1 MKLIDR
7 YICREVFSHALVGLA
22 IFTFVFFVP
31 RLLQMMELV
40 VRHSAAPAR
49 LALLF
54 LCAFPPILKFTLPIA
69 VLVGV
74 LIGLGRMSADS
85 ELIALNSVGIGMRR
99 VLVPVGALALSATA
113 LTLVM
118 TLWLGPRSISY
129 LRQTED
135 QLAASQASFQ
145 IQPRVFDERFPH
157 LILYVQDA
165 TASATHWHG
174 VFLAEIGSDKH
185 SELTVAEDAI
195 VVSSRGQSK
204 SDASRIDLHLR
215 DGSTHEFVPSNPNQ
229 YVVST
234 FSESDWPVELGGLE
248 QTRTIVRSTA
258 EKSLSE
264 LVATQGPGSREA
276 LVEAEQRFAFPGACI
291 VFALLAVPLAARP
304 RRGGRAMGF
313 LMSLLL
319 VCGYYLVLVL
329 GSGFARQ
336 GKISPA
342 LGAWLA
348 DFVTLIAGI
357 ILLPRMEQMPGENW
371 FSRIVPWVQSWARR
385 PRRPVK
391 GPVAETTN
399 GEAVVNSRVR
409 TIPIRQSIRRHDHT
423 SGFPQLMDWYLL
435 RTFLFYFAVLSAG
448 FIFVFEIFTLFE
460 LLDDIARHL
469 TSFIIVANYF
479 RYHIPFLFYQLSPLA
494 ALVATLVTIGVMTK
508 NNEIVAI
515 NASGMSLYR
524 LALPLVAGSALLSV
538 GLLTL
543 DSSFLPYA
551 NQRQD
556 ELRNIIKA
564 RPPQTYLRPN
574 RNWIFGEN
582 NKVYN
587 YEVFD
592 PDAQFFGGL
601 NVYELDP
608 ASFALKRR
616 VHAERAVWTPGKNS
630 WSLESGWV
638 RDFDG
643 DQITRFVPFDKFDL
657 AELSEP
663 PSYFNREVRQY
674 YQMDWWQ
681 LAEYIREL
689 RQAGFDVGR
698 LTVQWQKKLAFP
710 MIAPVIT
717 LLAIP
722 FALLVGTRGAIGGV
736 ALGVGIAIVYWAT
749 SSLFEAL
756 GGVGQLP
763 PIMAAWAPDAIFA
776 FLAAYFFL
784 RMPT

>member
-1 MKLIDR
+1 
-7 YICREVFSHALVGLA
+7 
-22 IFTFVFFVP
+22 
-31 RLLQMMELV
+31 
-40 VRHSAAPAR
+40 
-49 LALLF
+49 
-54 LCAFPPILKFTLPIA
+54 
-69 VLVGV
+69 
-74 LIGLGRMSADS
+74 
-85 ELIALNSVGIGMRR
+85 
-99 VLVPVGALALSATA
+99 
-113 LTLVM
+113 
-118 TLWLGPRSISY
+118 
-129 LRQTED
+129 
-135 QLAASQASFQ
+135 
-145 IQPRVFDERFPH
+145 
-157 LILYVQDA
+157 
-165 TASATHWHG
+165 
-174 VFLAEIGSDKH
+174 
-185 SELTVAEDAI
+185 
-195 VVSSRGQSK
+195 
-204 SDASRIDLHLR
+204 
-215 DGSTHEFVPSNPNQ
+215 
-229 YVVST
+229 
-234 FSESDWPVELGGLE
+234 
-248 QTRTIVRSTA
+248 
-258 EKSLSE
+258 
-264 LVATQGPGSREA
+264 
-276 LVEAEQRFAFPGACI
+276 
-291 VFALLAVPLAARP
+291 
-304 RRGGRAMGF
+304 
-313 LMSLLL
+313 
-319 VCGYYLVLVL
+319 
-329 GSGFARQ
+329 
-336 GKISPA
+336 
-342 LGAWLA
+342 
-348 DFVTLIAGI
+348 
-357 ILLPRMEQMPGENW
+357 
-371 FSRIVPWVQSWARR
+371 
-385 PRRPVK
+385 
-391 GPVAETTN
+391 
-399 GEAVVNSRVR
+399 
-409 TIPIRQSIRRHDHT
+409 
-423 SGFPQLMDWYLL
+423 
-435 RTFLFYFAVLSAG
+435 
-448 FIFVFEIFTLFE
+448 
-460 LLDDIARHL
+460 
-469 TSFIIVANYF
+469 
-479 RYHIPFLFYQLSPLA
+479 
-494 ALVATLVTIGVMTK
+494 
-508 NNEIVAI
+508 
-515 NASGMSLYR
+515 
-524 LALPLVAGSALLSV
+524 
-538 GLLTL
+538 
-543 DSSFLPYA
+543 
-551 NQRQD
+551 
-556 ELRNIIKA
+556 
-564 RPPQTYLRPN
+564 LRPN